1 MGRVGRRTALFDMRV
16 NKDVSVLVGC
26 GLGGTSLINAGVML
40 EPPVPADVV
49 ARRDL
54 PKDPGDN
61 LAADDPDTLDEAIA
75 QQSFERYRDALA
87 TLRVRDRELIV
98 ARIESQWTVEEIR
111 DHFSFRTANAVR
123 LALARALRR
132 LRAVL
137 DGQL

>member
-1 MGRVGRRTALFDMRV
+1 M
-16 NKDVSVLVGC
+16 
-26 GLGGTSLINAGVML
+26 
-40 EPPVPADVV
+40 
-49 ARRDL
+49 
-54 PKDPGDN
+54 PKDASDGV
-61 LAADDPDTLDEAIA
+61 AADETDPLDDAIA
-75 QQSFERYRDALA
+75 QQSFEHYRAALA

-111 DHFSFRTANAVR
+111 DHFAFRSTNAVR